1 MEKATLRHRRGRQ
14 RDTPES
20 GTVVGHTGGC
30 QACLPFQLDLFTE
43 YFKGYNIYIYI
54 HIIDSYTYTC
64 EHHTQPSF
72 QHELTLLL
80 EVMQRMLRGFRS
92 LSHLVAHLVDK
103 RAVFDHIMEPPKSTH
118 KLFYTHTKPINI
130 PQQYDAAA

>member
-54 HIIDSYTYTC
+54 S
-64 EHHTQPSF
+64 
-72 QHELTLLL
+72 
-80 EVMQRMLRGFRS
+80 
-92 LSHLVAHLVDK
+92 
-103 RAVFDHIMEPPKSTH
+103 
-118 KLFYTHTKPINI
+118 
-130 PQQYDAAA
+130 